1 MRIIVGISGASGAVL
16 GYELLKVLHGMP
28 DIETH
33 LIMTRDAEKTL
44 AYETDLTLEDIH
56 ALTDV
61 TYDIDNLAAAVSSG
75 SFVTDG
81 MIILPCSMKTVAG
94 IVSGYSENL
103 LLRAADVCLKEGRK
117 VILAPRESP
126 LSKIH
131 LRNLLQAAE
140 DGCSIIPP
148 MLNFYSGADTVQ
160 KQINQTIGKILLQFG
175 IEYKGFVQWTGK

>member
-16 GYELLKVLHGMP
+16 GYELLKVLHEIP
-28 DIETH
+28 DVESH
-33 LIMTRDAEKTL
+33 LIMTKGAEKTL
-44 AYETDLTLEDIH
+44 AYETDLTLEDVR
-56 ALTDV
+56 ALADV
-61 TYDIDNLAAAVSSG
+61 CHDIDNLAASVSSG
-75 SFVTDG
+75 SFVTEG

-117 VILAPRESP
+117 VVLAPRESP
-126 LSKIH
+126 LSKVH

-148 MLNFYSGADTVQ
+148 MLTFYSGADTVK

-175 IEYKGFVQWTGK
+175 IEYKEFVTWTGK